1 MCDPKELKFSRT
13 SELVAMGFFE
23 LSWSVV
29 PPDDSMK
36 SLVFIAFFNC
46 FFVHFV
52 VSGGGVGAR
61 SEDTS

>member
-36 SLVFIAFFNC
+36 SLVFIAFFKC

-52 VSGGGVGAR
+52 ESGGVGGAR